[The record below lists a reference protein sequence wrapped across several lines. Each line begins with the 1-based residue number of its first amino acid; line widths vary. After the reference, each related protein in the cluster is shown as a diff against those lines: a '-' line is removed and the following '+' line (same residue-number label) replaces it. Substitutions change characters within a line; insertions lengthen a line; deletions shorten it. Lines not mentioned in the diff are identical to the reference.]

1 MLLFNAEVINF
12 RLKKLDE
19 YIKGRQSV
27 AKQYDEQLKDFVTI
41 QEVPDGLNHNYHKYV
56 VRFQNREVRDRV
68 KAKIGQIHY
77 DKPISAN
84 EMYNNIEHRKDD
96 DFISKI
102 VSDTILTLP
111 LHPFMKKE
119 EQDKVINTIL
129 LLI

>member
-1 MLLFNAEVINF
+1 
-12 RLKKLDE
+12 
-19 YIKGRQSV
+19 
-27 AKQYDEQLKDFVTI
+27 
-41 QEVPDGLNHNYHKYV
+41 
-56 VRFQNREVRDRV
+56 
-68 KAKIGQIHY
+68 
-77 DKPISAN
+77 
-84 EMYNNIEHRKDD
+84 MYNNIEHRKDD